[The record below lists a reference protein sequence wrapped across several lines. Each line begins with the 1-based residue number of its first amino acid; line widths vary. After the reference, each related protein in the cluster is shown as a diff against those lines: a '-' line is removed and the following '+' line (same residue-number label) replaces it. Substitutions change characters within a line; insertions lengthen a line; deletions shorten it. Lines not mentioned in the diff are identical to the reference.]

1 MEFVHSLE
9 PEVVVGLVDEE
20 LGSKPPLSEAEKKNA
35 TILISLETFEISL
48 LQIVPLPKNTDRF
61 LVNLLAHFVHIQ
73 LRELT
78 N

>member
-1 MEFVHSLE
+1 MPNDNIVEFVHSLE

-48 LQIVPLPKNTDRF
+48 SQIV
-61 LVNLLAHFVHIQ
+61 
-73 LRELT
+73 REAAWPSG
-78 N
+78 